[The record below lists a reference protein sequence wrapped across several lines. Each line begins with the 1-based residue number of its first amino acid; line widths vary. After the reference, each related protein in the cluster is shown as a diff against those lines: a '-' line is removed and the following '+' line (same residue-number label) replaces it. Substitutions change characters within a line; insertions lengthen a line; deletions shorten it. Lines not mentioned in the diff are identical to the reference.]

1 MAALEDDPPG
11 KPQINPGKPRCK
23 EMPARLFR
31 NAYNR
36 MIEAR
41 KREAAHYLQDAMVK
55 LDDRTLEAL
64 GTTRQEVRHNSRF
77 TF

>member
-1 MAALEDDPPG
+1 
-11 KPQINPGKPRCK
+11 
-23 EMPARLFR
+23 MPARLFR

-41 KREAAHYLQDAMVK
+41 KREAAHYLQDAMTR

-64 GTTRQEVRHNSRF
+64 GTTRQEIRHNSRF